1 MYIPDSNSEL
11 DLIGWK
17 DVSEKVRHLRINNKL
32 DDAIYLCNQ
41 YLGKDESNKYLRNIL
56 FDIYFQK
63 ESYSDSSRTL
73 INNLNFISQ
82 SDADTKNFAKR
93 LYRLKNKLS
102 SFDFYSLRTEI
113 LAFIDNNKV
122 KKEVSYKINYL
133 IEQISDHE
141 EIIKPYLE
149 DFSRLS
155 KNDSNFNRFVQWEK
169 KIEKSSIGI
178 ITILID
184 EHILNRPRVEN
195 CWRIDFYCVSIYEKF
210 NHLSKALKIVHE
222 LLLVK
227 LEPVAIRALLRI
239 CRQKE
244 DYSIADKL
252 FERYPHILRMGD
264 FNIMYE
270 LVYYFEF
277 LDDMH
282 SVQTVLRTITKGF
295 SGNVPALRTARN
307 FYIRFGM
314 IDEVK
319 SLDEITSGLER
330 KKKHIKFADEA
341 RESETELVSKFQ
353 ELYSQLE
360 HQKQL
365 AAISDLTTGISHELG
380 QPLTNIR
387 YTIQFYKKLLENK
400 LEIDTVNKVFASIL
414 EETERMGG
422 LIRRLSPLTS
432 SRGVNEP
439 FDIIEKI
446 RKRIEGEKP
455 KLTENSISANIRDHK
470 PIYLN
475 GDHVKFD
482 QLISNLLLNSID
494 AINEKTGDKI
504 RKINIEAKDQDD
516 KVTIDFIDSGVGI
529 SPENRNK
536 IFEPFFSTK
545 APGKGEGLG
554 LFIVWNLLKML
565 GGKITVDAKYKSGAK
580 FIVTIPKTK
589 TTERDNI

>member
-1 MYIPDSNSEL
+1 MS
-11 DLIGWK
+11 WK
-17 DVSEKVRHLRINNKL
+17 DVSERVSYLRLNNNL

-41 YLGKDESNKYLRNIL
+41 YLEKDEANKYLRNIL

-63 ESYSDSSRTL
+63 ENYNDSVKTL
-73 INNLNFISQ
+73 IGNLNFISQ
-82 SDADTKNFAKR
+82 SDADVKNFAKR

-102 SFDFYSLRTEI
+102 SFNFYTLKSDI
-113 LAFIDNNKV
+113 LNFLDTGKI
-122 KKEVSYKINYL
+122 KKEVSFKIKSL
-133 IEQISDHE
+133 IEQSSDHE

-155 KNDSNFNRFVQWEK
+155 KNDINFNYFVKWEK
-169 KIEKSSIGI
+169 ELEKSAPGI
-178 ITILID
+178 IIILID
-184 EHILNRPRVEN
+184 EHILNRVRGEI

-210 NHLSKALKIVHE
+210 KHQSKALKIVHE
-222 LLLVK
+222 LLLIK

-244 DYSIADKL
+244 DYSAADKL
-252 FERYPHILRMGD
+252 FERYPHILRVRD

-319 SLDEITSGLER
+319 ALDEITTGLER
-330 KKKHIKFADEA
+330 NKKHIKFADEA

-387 YTIQFYKKLLENK
+387 YTIQFYKMLLEKK
-400 LEIDTVNKVFASIL
+400 LEIETVNKVFSSIL

-446 RKRIEGEKP
+446 KKRIEGESP
-455 KLTENSISANIRDHK
+455 KLTENFISANIKDHK

-475 GDHVKFD
+475 GDHVKFE

-494 AINEKTGDKI
+494 AINEKVSDKV
-504 RKINIEAKDQDD
+504 RKINIVAHEQDD
-516 KVTIDFIDSGVGI
+516 KVIIDFMDSGIGI

-536 IFEPFFSTK
+536 IFDPFFSTK

-565 GGKITVDAKYKSGAK
+565 GGKIVVDSKYKSGAK
-580 FIVTIPKTK
+580 FIVTIPKFK
-589 TTERDNI
+589 QIQSDNI

>member
-1 MYIPDSNSEL
+1 MSLPDISKKSILLSRSDVLNKVSN
-11 DLIGWK
+11 
-17 DVSEKVRHLRINNKL
+17 LRLKNNL
-32 DDAIYLCNQ
+32 SDAIDFCKRYLDA
-41 YLGKDESNKYLRNIL
+41 DEGNKYLRNIL
-56 FDIYFQK
+56 FDMYFQK
-63 ESYSDSSRTL
+63 EEYDESARAL
-73 INNLNFISQ
+73 MGNLSFISQ
-82 SDADTKNFAKR
+82 SDEDIKNFAKR
-93 LYRLKNKLS
+93 LYRLKDKIS
-102 SFDFYSLRTEI
+102 SFEFYSFQSDIIKKIERDEI
-113 LAFIDNNKV
+113 KEGVGNKI
-122 KKEVSYKINYL
+122 KSL
-133 IEQISDHE
+133 IEQSSNNEEAVRPFIDDFLKFSHNDIS
-141 EIIKPYLE
+141 
-149 DFSRLS
+149 
-155 KNDSNFNRFVQWEK
+155 FNEFVKWEK
-169 KIEKSSIGI
+169 KVEKKSPRV
-178 ITILID
+178 ITILMD
-184 EHILNRPRVEN
+184 EYILNRKRLDF

-210 NHLSKALKIVHE
+210 NHKSKALKIVHE
-222 LLLVK
+222 LLLIK

-244 DYSIADKL
+244 DYSTAEKL
-252 FERYPHILRMGD
+252 FERYPHILRMAD

-282 SVQTVLRTITKGF
+282 SVQTILRTITKGF

-314 IDEVK
+314 IEEVK
-319 SLDEITSGLER
+319 SLDEMTAGLER
-330 KKKHIKFADEA
+330 NKKHIKFSDEA

-387 YTIQFYKKLLENK
+387 YTIQFYKKLLEKN
-400 LEIDTVNKVFASIL
+400 LLIETVNKVFSSVL

-432 SRGVNEP
+432 SRSVNES

-446 RKRIEGEKP
+446 RKRIEGENP
-455 KLTENSISANIRDHK
+455 KLTEYSISVSIKEHK
-470 PIYLN
+470 PIFLN
-475 GDHVKFD
+475 GDSVKFD

-494 AINEKTGDKI
+494 AINERVNDKI
-504 RKINIEAKDQDD
+504 RQINIIVKEQAD
-516 KVTIDFIDSGVGI
+516 KVIIEFMDSGVGI

-536 IFEPFFSTK
+536 IFDPFFSTK

-565 GGKITVDAKYKSGAK
+565 GGKITVDSRYKNGAK
-580 FIVTIPKTK
+580 FIVTIPRSK
-589 TTERDNI
+589 ES